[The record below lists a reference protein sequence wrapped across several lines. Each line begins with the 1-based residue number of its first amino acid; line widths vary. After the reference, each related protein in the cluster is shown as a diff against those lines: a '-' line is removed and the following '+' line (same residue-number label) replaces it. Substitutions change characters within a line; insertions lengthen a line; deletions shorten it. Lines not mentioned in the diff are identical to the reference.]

1 MIQSLRLP
9 RWNDV
14 LFELYKDQQR
24 HNYCEKL
31 NRRVKTS
38 RSHIQAI
45 VKLLEKNGLVTITP
59 GKKLKRL
66 NLTQRGMDVAMA
78 IHQLR
83 VELSLR

>member
-1 MIQSLRLP
+1 MIQKLRLP

-14 LFELYKDQQR
+14 LLELYKDQQR
-24 HNYCEKL
+24 QNYCEKL

-45 VKLLEKNGLVTITP
+45 VKLLEENGLITITP

-66 NLTQRGMDVAMA
+66 TLTDRGKEIALA
-78 IHQLR
+78 IQQLR
-83 VELSLR
+83 LELV